1 MKVRYLFCAL
11 FVCVLGC
18 ATAWGQATAQI
29 NGTVSDPSGAFIPG
43 AQVTATQ
50 TATGISR
57 SVLSN
62 ESGAYILPNLPVGPY
77 RIEVSLMGFRTFVQT
92 GIILEVNA
100 TRVVNAVLE
109 VGQVAETVEVQA
121 DATMVETRATGVGE
135 VITNTQILELPLVGR
150 ETQDLISL
158 VGAAAQTG
166 VETQTSRS
174 FAGIARFTIAGG
186 SDRGNSYTLDGA
198 SHNETRA
205 NLGLPLPFPDALQ
218 EFKVETSA
226 LPAQYG
232 FRSGGA
238 INAVTKSGTNTFHG
252 SAFWFVRNEVFNA
265 RNFFADERDKLKRNQ
280 FGGTIGGPIAKNK
293 AFFFFGYQGTKDR
306 RSPSAT
312 NAIVPTRAM
321 INGDFSKFA
330 SAACQGSNI
339 TLPSPFVNNVA
350 PVSAL
355 SPAAINMAKRLPVPV
370 DDCGNTTYGV
380 PLKNDEAQYTAK
392 VDYQLNNNHS
402 MFWRYFAYPFKA
414 AVATDFTNNAL
425 ATQIPGK
432 DDLFQSG
439 VFADT
444 ITLGSNLSL
453 IHI

>member
-11 FVCVLGC
+11 FVCVFGC

-43 AQVTATQ
+43 AEVTATQ
-50 TATGISR
+50 TATGINR

-135 VITNTQILELPLVGR
+135 VITNTQILELPLIGR
-150 ETQDLISL
+150 ETQDLITL
-158 VGAAAQTG
+158 IGAAAQTG
-166 VETQTSRS
+166 QETQTSRS
-174 FAGIARFTIAGG
+174 FAGLARFTIAGG

-238 INAVTKSGTNTFHG
+238 INALTRSGTNNFHG
-252 SAFWFVRNEVFNA
+252 GAFWFVRNAVFNA
-265 RNFFADERDKLKRNQ
+265 RNFFSDVRDPLKRNQ
-280 FGGTIGGPIAKNK
+280 YGGTIGGPIAKNK
-293 AFFFFGYQGTKDR
+293 MFFFFGYQGTKDR
-306 RSPSAT
+306 RSPAAT
-312 NAIVPTRAM
+312 NAIVPTPAM
-321 INGDFSKFA
+321 INGDFRAYA
-330 SAACQGSNI
+330 SAACQGRDF
-339 TLPSPFVNNVA
+339 TLPAPFVNNVA
-350 PVSAL
+350 PASAL
-355 SPAAINMAKRLPVPV
+355 SPAAVNMAKRLPTAS
-370 DDCGNTTYGV
+370 DACGHTTDGL
-380 PLKNDEAQYTAK
+380 PLE
-392 VDYQLNNNHS
+392 NHKGH
-402 MFWRYFAYPFKA
+402 Y
-414 AVATDFTNNAL
+414 V
-425 ATQIPGK
+425 
-432 DDLFQSG
+432 
-439 VFADT
+439 
-444 ITLGSNLSL
+444 
-453 IHI
+453 